1 MTNRFLTLLAL
12 LTVAACVSACG
23 ASSRAG
29 TDATK
34 LAQAPAVE
42 RGENATLLEFIA
54 AANAPRADWYL
65 PEELESGETRT
76 ASDGLVTL
84 QGDGRRYRVYF
95 GGLTPQ
101 TTGTVEYRNADPEL
115 VVKAGYGM
123 AWGWRPFITTDRITT
138 ATDGT
143 TVLVQIEGNVHRV
156 ILISSGTVRVETRPG
171 DDECSPQ
178 QSVTFLKEPW
188 TYVECTQTD
197 DDGDNRPCYQLTGSP
212 MEIGRGSLRKFIE
225 NVLKQHRLK
234 QLM

>member
-12 LTVAACVSACG
+12 LAVGACATACG
-23 ASSRAG
+23 TSSRSD
-29 TDATK
+29 TDAMK
-34 LAQAPAVE
+34 PMRAPAVD
-42 RGENATLLEFIA
+42 RGEDVSLLEFMA
-54 AANAPRADWYL
+54 TANAPRADWYL
-65 PEELESGETRT
+65 PEQLASGDTRT

-84 QGDGRRYRVYF
+84 QGEGRRYRVYF

-101 TTGTVEYRNADPEL
+101 TTGTVEFRNADPEL

-197 DDGDNRPCYQLTGSP
+197 DDGDGRPCYQLSGTP
-212 MEIGRGSLRKFIE
+212 MVIGRGSLRTFIE